1 MQAKRFEP
9 AWIADTSVGV
19 VSFQSDYHLKELPM
33 GEHAQPVL
41 GMKSCHEYSDEDR
54 GETNWYALEGF
65 VARKAEVQVSED
77 NACCRASRWESRPGS
92 SSWVKRASR
101 TSRRP
106 GPTSPWEVRR
116 GFHAHP

>member
-19 VSFQSDYHLKELPM
+19 VSFQSDYHSKELPM
-33 GEHAQPVL
+33 DEHAQPVL

-54 GETNWYALEGF
+54 GETNWYALEWF
-65 VARKAEVQVSED
+65 VARRAEVQMSED
-77 NACCRASRWESRPGS
+77 NAMLPNVKDGSRGQGAVPGENGFEDVETTRANY
-92 SSWVKRASR
+92 
-101 TSRRP
+101 
-106 GPTSPWEVRR
+106 PWEVRR